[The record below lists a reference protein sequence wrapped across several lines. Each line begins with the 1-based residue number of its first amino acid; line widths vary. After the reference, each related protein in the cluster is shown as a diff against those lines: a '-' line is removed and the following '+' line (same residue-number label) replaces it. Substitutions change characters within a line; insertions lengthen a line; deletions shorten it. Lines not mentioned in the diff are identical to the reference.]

1 MPILINHQPAESL
14 SVTDRGFTYGDGV
27 FRTLRASHGQPRLW
41 RWQWQQLAHDCAA
54 LGLPLPDVDPLL
66 ADITRVCAGI
76 DEATVRITVTRGH
89 GARGY
94 SPASAPGSTLI
105 VQASPYLAAPD
116 SCFRD
121 GIVARLCDWR
131 LALQPRLAGIKHLN
145 RLEQVLAR
153 AEWQDPVIFDG
164 LMRDT
169 AGRVVCATAANVFVL
184 IDGVWRTPSLDQC
197 GVAGIARGWL
207 LANVPDIEVTVL
219 GPETVESAQAVFL
232 CNAVRGILPVG
243 RLGTREW
250 RPHARTTDLRR
261 RLAAAQPAFAFQ
273 E

>member
-14 SVTDRGFTYGDGV
+14 SVSDRGFTYGDGV
-27 FRTLRASHGQPRLW
+27 FRTLRASHCQPRLW
-41 RWQWQQLAHDCAA
+41 RWQWQRLAHDCAA

-76 DEATVRITVTRGH
+76 DEATVRITVTRGQ

-116 SCFRD
+116 CCFRD

-145 RLEQVLAR
+145 RLENVLAR
-153 AEWQDPVIFDG
+153 AEWADPVIREG
-164 LMRDT
+164 ILRDSE
-169 AGRVVCATAANVFVL
+169 GRVIEGTMSNLVICR
-184 IDGVWRTPSLDQC
+184 DGALLTPRLDGA
-197 GVAGIARGWL
+197 GVAGAVRACLMAMLPLQETELQLGDL
-207 LANVPDIEVTVL
+207 LAADEI
-219 GPETVESAQAVFL
+219 L
-232 CNAVRGILPVG
+232 CVNSLIGVWPLA
-243 RLGTREW
+243 RLGDW
-250 RPHARTTDLRR
+250 RSRSRTAAEQ
-261 RLAAAQPAFAFQ
+261 LAAVLAEAG
-273 E
+273 